1 MKKLLRI
8 SQTLISQAKE
18 ALDLPSNYYNSDS
31 RTGRRRIFSLQSS
44 FLGAASILLLLA
56 LLIIIAIFPSSVRAQ
71 SPTYSWAKSI
81 GASGMQ
87 RGMTMVEDAQG
98 NIFVAGE
105 FQGTVDFVSRLHR
118 FSSLQL
124 RFYRQL

>member
-8 SQTLISQAKE
+8 SSSLISQAKE

-31 RTGRRRIFSLQSS
+31 RTGRKRIFSLQSS
-44 FLGAASILLLLA
+44 FLGAASILLLA
-56 LLIIIAIFPSSVRAQ
+56 LLIVIAIFPSSVRAQ

>member
-8 SQTLISQAKE
+8 SQTLISQAKA
-18 ALDLPSNYYNSDS
+18 ALDLPSNYYNSES

-44 FLGAASILLLLA
+44 FLGVASILLLLA
-56 LLIIIAIFPSSVRAQ
+56 LLIVIAVFPSTVRAQ